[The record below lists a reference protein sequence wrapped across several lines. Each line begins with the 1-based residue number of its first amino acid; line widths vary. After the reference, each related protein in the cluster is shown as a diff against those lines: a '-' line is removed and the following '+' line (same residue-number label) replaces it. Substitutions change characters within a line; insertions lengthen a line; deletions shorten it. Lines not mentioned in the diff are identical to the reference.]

1 MRHRTIHF
9 RAENLNMAEQEV
21 GNKVTFRWSRCD
33 SAAEHDYSRCA
44 SARCLPIS
52 PALSVLDVPAS
63 QASTGVDMRPRY
75 ACSLPSAHALNVLPG
90 VLRRRLQCLLS
101 SPVCCFIGWEAGDVH
116 GPAFSSASRADAV
129 RLAMQSTFA
138 VLARVW
144 HIGVVMCVC
153 GSGAWLARSERARGL
168 CPGAF

>member
-1 MRHRTIHF
+1 MPANIACADCPGRPRVAGEH
-9 RAENLNMAEQEV
+9 
-21 GNKVTFRWSRCD
+21 WSRH
-33 SAAEHDYSRCA
+33 AAEICM
-44 SARCLPIS
+44 L
-52 PALSVLDVPAS
+52 
-63 QASTGVDMRPRY
+63 T
-75 ACSLPSAHALNVLPG
+75 AHALNVLPG

-138 VLARVW
+138 VLGRVW

-153 GSGAWLARSERARGL
+153 VSGAWLARSERARGL